1 MPATSEGG
9 AFRVWPC
16 AAQAESRSAEV
27 NAAINLND
35 IDASPGFAFVEI
47 FDDAA
52 LHFQRV
58 KRPLLF
64 VEDLARRIDQN
75 GERQSAV
82 PSGFERLD
90 QFVLVGVAEEQVLI
104 RSLMLLQK
112 GERFFFLVREV
123 RRHRDEFK
131 IALPIHAIDHHKIWE

>member
-1 MPATSEGG
+1 MPATSERG
-9 AFRVWPC
+9 AFWVWPC
-16 AAQAESRSAEV
+16 AAQAESRSVEV

-35 IDASPGFAFVEI
+35 IDASPRFAFVEI

-52 LHFQRV
+52 FHFQRV
-58 KRPLLF
+58 ERPLLF
-64 VEDLARRIDQN
+64 VEDLAGRIDQN
-75 GERQSAV
+75 GERQSAI
-82 PSGFERLD
+82 PTRLKSLD
-90 QFVLVGVAEEQVLI
+90 QFVLVRIAEEQVLI

-131 IALPIHAIDHHKIWE
+131 IALPVHAIDHHKIR